1 MRWVLGVTTLLC
13 LGCGG
18 RTEPAITI
26 SEVVGVWTIALTE
39 EEPCTRD
46 NPAPSLTVNLS
57 VFGETGATELTL
69 MGTWELGP
77 VTNPTHP
84 LEGEIDLETGH
95 FTAEIRREP
104 PEGSPTP
111 AGRALLTGTIVDY
124 GTLTAELDDPLSTA
138 AGILGTGR
146 CQYTASGRR

>member
-18 RTEPAITI
+18 GTEPAITI
-26 SEVVGVWTIALTE
+26 SEVVGVWSIALTE
-39 EEPCTRD
+39 EEPCTRN

-57 VFGETGATELTL
+57 VLGETGATELTL

-111 AGRALLTGTIVDY
+111 AARALLTGTIIDY
-124 GTLTAELDDPLSTA
+124 GTLTAELDDPTSTA